1 MSSSDP
7 LKLIE
12 QYLERVKVYLSY
24 DSEDALVEIRTHLI
38 EEAERIGEGRMT
50 AGSALMAIER
60 MGDPKAV
67 ANEYAD
73 SGEKVGPVPT
83 EYVQPLTR
91 VLIVLFGLSLA
102 FIVGA
107 YVVGVAFNELF
118 GATPLDPLAI
128 PIMIVVNLIIA
139 FSIIG
144 GITLLDRDKAI
155 TEKTTLEGLL
165 GVGGDALKPKPRWDA
180 IGEAVMG
187 VIFMVV
193 LVLPPLVITYTS
205 TFLLVLPVLIALL
218 GAGALKGTMFAVGGE
233 NNLNLLFEA
242 LLSFLWI
249 LFAAVLVNVGW
260 PTTGFWANN
269 NGVWQIYDIATL
281 FADMELEWLLP
292 FNWIWIFIIFM
303 VVVTSIWRLIAASM
317 KVTMYLRQGKGLWWK
332 GTWGERHTAKRG
344 FWRRFRKST
353 PDDEQGSRY
362 QDGYQESFES
372 Q

>member
-7 LKLIE
+7 LKLID
-12 QYLERVKVYLSY
+12 QYLERIKVYLPY
-24 DSEDALVEIRTHLI
+24 DNEDALVEIRTHLL

-91 VLIVLFGLSLA
+91 VLIALIGLSLA

-107 YVVGVAFNELF
+107 YVVGIAFNELF
-118 GATPLDPLAI
+118 GATSIDFAAI
-128 PIMIVVNLIIA
+128 PIMIIVNLIIV

-144 GITLLDRDKAI
+144 GITILDRDKAI

-165 GVGGDALKPKPRWDA
+165 GVGGEALKPKPKTDA

-187 VIFMVV
+187 VVFIVV
-193 LVLPPLVITYTS
+193 LILPQLIMTYTA
-205 TFLLVLPVLIALL
+205 TFLLVLPALLALL
-218 GAGALKGTMFAVGGE
+218 GLGALKGVMFAIGGE
-233 NNLNLLFEA
+233 NNLNLLFEG

-249 LFAAVLVNVGW
+249 LFATVLINVGW
-260 PTTGFWANN
+260 PTNSFWAFN
-269 NGVWQIYDIATL
+269 NGAWGLYDIGSI
-281 FADMELEWLLP
+281 FAEMGLEWLLP
-292 FNWIWIFIIFM
+292 FNWIWIFIIFV
-303 VVVTSIWRLIAASM
+303 VVVTSIWRLISASM
-317 KVTMYLRQGKGLWWK
+317 KVGMYLRQGKGLWWK
-332 GTWGERHTAKRG
+332 GTFGERHISRKPFWKRIRAEPEEDTHG
-344 FWRRFRKST
+344 ST
-353 PDDEQGSRY
+353 Y
-362 QDGYQESFES
+362 QDGYQES
-372 Q
+372 